1 MSIKL
6 IRIKT
11 VCEITSLSKSYVYQL
26 QNKGLFPKAIQI
38 VPNGKAKAWLLS
50 EVNQW
55 IEDKVQ
61 QRNNG
66 MLNMDL
72 VTQK

>member
-38 VPNGKAKAWLLS
+38 VPNGKATAWLLS
-50 EVNQW
+50 EVNDW
-55 IEDKVQ
+55 IDSRIQERDIAQEVA
-61 QRNNG
+61 
-66 MLNMDL
+66 
-72 VTQK
+72 